1 MTFAAFKAHPA
12 VRVARR
18 IVDVAVI
25 IFIATHGIYA
35 CYAHATADTWEERV
49 FIIERDWQFK
59 LLNPLNDG
67 IGFAL
72 PFVSVAYVSRE
83 AIDRL
88 GTSIEG
94 VRRHEGKHLQQV
106 DHLGWLQY
114 HRLDEWKREGMAEY
128 VRGAPTISVCSPN
141 PDEDANR
148 LSYREFYVVT
158 RYLIEQEGLTETELY
173 EYEEYPLVQAEKWL
187 SKMHC

>member
-1 MTFAAFKAHPA
+1 MLRPQCDALFKQSKVINKLLFVMVDALVHEIKERLQIITLTKNYDQFFTVAMTYTAFKAHPA
-12 VRVARR
+12 ARVARR

-25 IFIATHGIYA
+25 IFIAAHGSYA
-35 CYAHATADTWEERV
+35 CYAHTTADTWEERV

-88 GTSIEG
+88 GMVMAFANYYVAENFSEDFWLTWTTFLDMPLSIG
-94 VRRHEGKHLQQV
+94 LFYAIIFWARKKSMQSQ
-106 DHLGWLQY
+106 
-114 HRLDEWKREGMAEY
+114 
-128 VRGAPTISVCSPN
+128 GA
-141 PDEDANR
+141 
-148 LSYREFYVVT
+148 
-158 RYLIEQEGLTETELY
+158 
-173 EYEEYPLVQAEKWL
+173 
-187 SKMHC
+187 

>member
-1 MTFAAFKAHPA
+1 MVVALPHEIKERLQIITPSQNCGQFFKIAMTYIAFKVHPA
-12 VRVARR
+12 IRIARR
-18 IVDVAVI
+18 MIDVAVI

-35 CYAHATADTWEERV
+35 CYAHTTAKTWKVRV

-72 PFVSVAYVSRE
+72 PFVPVAYVNRE
-83 AIDRL
+83 AIERL

-94 VRRHEGKHLQQV
+94 GRRHEGKHLEQV
-106 DHLGWLQY
+106 DYLGWLQY

-128 VRGAPTISVCSPN
+128 VRAQQP
-141 PDEDANR
+141 
-148 LSYREFYVVT
+148 
-158 RYLIEQEGLTETELY
+158 
-173 EYEEYPLVQAEKWL
+173 
-187 SKMHC
+187 